1 MAVMATTRSVP
12 SRKALPRASA
22 APRVAALSVA
32 ALSVTLPAGED
43 EIQLFPAGN
52 FRAVDGRPTDVDT
65 WRMDG
70 DIARAL
76 IDGFNARR
84 RRLVIDYE
92 HATLTAKVTGQPAP
106 ASGWI
111 KSLDWRE
118 GQGLYA
124 QVNWTKRAKGHI
136 DGDEYRYISPVFTY
150 DKQGRPQALLH
161 AALTNDPALDDL
173 DAVCLA
179 VASAMGLASSQAR
192 PGSPLSLTSPPKEN
206 PMDQLLKACLAHLG
220 LPEDATEEQALAKF
234 NEHTAKARQD
244 ADQVAALTAQVRT
257 KDQEVA
263 ALKSNA
269 ASAGTPDP
277 AKYVPIAA
285 ISDMQAQLVALTRDN
300 RKRDVDEL
308 VTAALSANKLIP
320 SMKGW
325 ATELGMKDLDQLKA
339 YLESAPAIA
348 ALSGT
353 QTGGRAPDGDGSQL
367 SDTEMAVCTSMGLD
381 PAKFKASQA

>member
-1 MAVMATTRSVP
+1 M
-12 SRKALPRASA
+12 
-22 APRVAALSVA
+22 VAALSVA
-32 ALSVTLPAGED
+32 LRPGED
-43 EIQLFPAGN
+43 EIQLFPVGE
-52 FRAVDGRPTDVDT
+52 FRASDGRPTDVDT

-76 IDGFNARR
+76 IEGFNARR

-92 HATLTAKVTGQPAP
+92 HATLTAKLTGQPAP

-111 KSLDWRE
+111 KSLHWRD

-124 QVNWTKRAKGHI
+124 RVDWTKRAKTHI
-136 DGDEYRYISPVFTY
+136 EGDEYLYISPVFTY
-150 DKQGRPQALLH
+150 DKQGRPQTLLH

-192 PGSPLSLTSPPKEN
+192 PGSALSPTSPPKEH

-220 LPEDATEEQALAKF
+220 LPDDATEEQALVKF

-257 KDQEVA
+257 KDQEMV
-263 ALKSNA
+263 ALKSSA
-269 ASAGTPDP
+269 ASTGIPDP

-285 ISDMQAQLVALTRDN
+285 ISDMQAQIVALTQDN
-300 RKRDVDEL
+300 RAREVNDL
-308 VTAALSANKLIP
+308 VAVALSSKKLIP
-320 SMKGW
+320 SMQGW

-339 YLESAPAIA
+339 YLENAPAIA
-348 ALSGT
+348 ALSGS

-381 PAKFKASQA
+381 PAKFKASRA

>member
-1 MAVMATTRSVP
+1 MAVMATTRP
-12 SRKALPRASA
+12 THSRSARPPASTVL
-22 APRVAALSVA
+22 VAALSVA
-32 ALSVTLPAGED
+32 LDSGYD
-43 EIQLFPAGN
+43 EIQLFPAGE
-52 FRAVDGRPTDVDT
+52 FRAWDGRPTDVDT

-70 DIARAL
+70 TIAHAL
-76 IDGFNARR
+76 IEGFNARR

-111 KSLDWRE
+111 ESLHWRE

-124 QVNWTKRAKGHI
+124 QVNWTKRAKTHI
-136 DGDEYRYISPVFTY
+136 AADEYLYISPVFTY
-150 DKQGRPQALLH
+150 DKQGRPQAVLH

-179 VASAMGLASSQAR
+179 VASAMGLASTQAR
-192 PGSPLSLTSPPKEN
+192 PGPPLSPTSPPKEY

-257 KDQEVA
+257 KDQEMV
-263 ALKSNA
+263 ALKSTT
-269 ASAGTPDP
+269 GTPDP

-285 ISDMQAQLVALTRDN
+285 ISDMQAQIVALTQDN

-325 ATELGMKDLDQLKA
+325 ATELGMKDLGQLKA
-339 YLESAPAIA
+339 YLENAPAIA

-353 QTGGRAPDGDGSQL
+353 QTGGRGPDGNGSQL
-367 SDTEMAVCTSMGLD
+367 SDTEMAVCTAMGLD
-381 PAKFKASQA
+381 PAKFKTSLA